1 MKMPLQV
8 DAITDAHPKQII
20 AKGEAVITAGSSTEM
35 AYYLLSGTAKGQ
47 LKGVDGQNF
56 VSGHV
61 VSLVSF
67 LGLEAYDNNVIAT
80 TPCEVL
86 VMPRLL
92 IEHHWSDE
100 DSTSWVFAC
109 SMASDAIKKYQALT
123 QDYSVVMV

>member
-20 AKGEAVITAGSSTEM
+20 AKGETVITAGSSTDM
-35 AYYLLSGTAKGQ
+35 AYYLLSGTAKGRV
-47 LKGVDGQNF
+47 KGVDGQNF

-67 LGLEAYDNNVIAT
+67 LGLEAYDSDVVAT
-80 TPCEVL
+80 SSCEVL

-109 SMASDAIKKYQALT
+109 SMAADAIKKHQALS
-123 QDYSVVMV
+123 QGAKMVTA

>member
-8 DAITDAHPKQII
+8 DAITHAHPKQII
-20 AKGEAVITAGSSTEM
+20 AQGEAVISAGSSTDM
-35 AYYLLSGTAKGQ
+35 AYYLLSGSAKSQ
-47 LKGVDGQNF
+47 VKGIDGQSF

-61 VSLVSF
+61 ISLVSF
-67 LGLEAYDNNVIAT
+67 LGLERYDSDVIAT
-80 TPCEVL
+80 SPCEVL

-109 SMASDAIKKYQALT
+109 SMAADAIKKHQALT
-123 QDYSVVMV
+123 QDYHMVIA